1 MLSGGSLSQRA
12 HLAKLCVLA
21 SQVAHVE
28 HNNTRFAGKI
38 IAPQVF
44 SRLWSQNVSSDWR
57 RVAKVIMS
65 DCTGN
70 GNCNDCTGDS
80 SVSCG
85 NVDGGSVVVSSA
97 DGGDG
102 LADWANVLIALAGV
116 IVAILALI
124 GVKCAC
130 DNRRDRSRTGSGGG
144 ATTGQEESK
153 AAAV

>member
-1 MLSGGSLSQRA
+1 IFLDSRCLGRIRSHHNRLSD
-12 HLAKLCVLA
+12 KL
-21 SQVAHVE
+21 QKNE
-28 HNNTRFAGKI
+28 
-38 IAPQVF
+38 VF
-44 SRLWSQNVSSDWR
+44 SLGCGHRASSRSASDLR
-57 RVAKVIMS
+57 RAAKVIMS

-80 SVSCG
+80 VSCG
-85 NVDGGSVVVSSA
+85 NVDGGSVEVSTA

-130 DNRRDRSRTGSGGG
+130 DRRRDRSRTGSGGS
-144 ATTGQEESK
+144 ATGQ
-153 AAAV
+153 